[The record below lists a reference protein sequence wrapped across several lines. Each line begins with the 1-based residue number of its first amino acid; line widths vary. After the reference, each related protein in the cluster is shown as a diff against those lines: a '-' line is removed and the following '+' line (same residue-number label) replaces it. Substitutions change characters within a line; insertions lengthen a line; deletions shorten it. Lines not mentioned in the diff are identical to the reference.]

1 MKTQADYAWDEKQV
15 FENQQHWKPIVRHSV
30 KVEEDLLH
38 PSLPDPDDLANC
50 LIKRKPQMW
59 RYLHRRKFS
68 PWVIEC
74 AIDRVMRAAMR
85 FITGDK
91 PCQLRDAES
100 RRKWL
105 FGALLKAAR
114 QVASRQFPCNVLEPS
129 KLVALL
135 GAVRRSHEDQSLIS
149 TLHTAI
155 DQLTDRQREAIYWI
169 FWRGM
174 TYPEAARRMECK
186 PETVAD
192 HLAKAICKLRE
203 LLSSCFRE
211 K

>member
-1 MKTQADYAWDEKQV
+1 MKTQADYARDEKWV
-15 FENQQHWKPIVRHSV
+15 FGDKRLRKPIVRNSGN
-30 KVEEDLLH
+30 VEEVLHH
-38 PSLPDPDDLANC
+38 PSLPDPDDLARC
-50 LIKRKPQMW
+50 LIKRQPQMW

-74 AIDRVMRAAMR
+74 AIDRVMGAAMR
-85 FITGDK
+85 YITGEK
-91 PCQLRDAES
+91 LCQLRDAES

-105 FGALLKAAR
+105 FGTLLKAAR
-114 QVASRQFPCNVLEPS
+114 QVASREFPCNMLEPS

-135 GAVRRSHEDQSLIS
+135 GSVRRSNEDQSLIS

-174 TYPEAARRMECK
+174 THPEAARRMECK

-192 HLAKAICKLRE
+192 HLTKAIGKLRE
-203 LLSSCFRE
+203 LLSLCSPE